1 MHTKRSFS
9 KILAF
14 MLCLQLLLSNF
25 GQTGIVYAAEQDNS
39 ETVLAEETST
49 NETPAEKAKDP
60 EPAEEA
66 PAEEKT
72 AAVSKEEAEQ
82 VTEKK
87 AAAET
92 PPETTTAETPV
103 EEPKAPETAAS
114 DETASAAEET
124 SKEQESSSQYEIEES
139 KVQPGEETSSQQ
151 DETKEPE
158 SSSENVESNE
168 DEETSSAGKAE
179 ETPEEAEKTAETTE
193 EASEE
198 TEETT
203 EATEET
209 SEETEET
216 TETKEETWNDTPITG
231 RATKEGVTIIV
242 SAPEG
247 SFPEG
252 TTLQLEKIGAS
263 QTEEIIHSVNNG
275 QEAVA
280 FDISFFSSDGKKV
293 QPRDGYL
300 VDVRFE
306 IDVDS
311 VLADPD
317 GNGATLHAYHVADN
331 GSIEALGSVDAPE
344 NEEAQLQIWADN
356 FSPYVLVKNTPEE
369 TSKRNRDASTSSN
382 LADFLVNVTCDAPT
396 DENGNY
402 VINPNDS
409 YEITFSFRENE
420 NIQFDNEADLIYV
433 LPDGLLVS
441 DVSATSFDIRIGDSE
456 GTATISNNTFEVV
469 DGKLIV
475 RFNQSDPNIER
486 LKALANVSFQVELTV
501 QIDENAGSIVF
512 NSDIE
517 KEFVFETN
525 SDLTIDKTVVYDMD
539 SNTANYELK
548 VISYG
553 TNDNVVIEDHLTGTA
568 LVFNQDVTAESS
580 INGGL
585 SVTPDYTSVDNGFR
599 VAIPQMANGEVI
611 TLRYSATV
619 DNAKISSNGTVEQ
632 TNNTAR
638 VTSDQVPDGKEA
650 SANFAGQADFQRV
663 AKRPVGEPSQIAEN
677 LYTQEWKIR
686 VNEDHKLPMG
696 DADISDWIVQNS
708 RPFMQ
713 FDGEGLSVVV
723 TFEDGSTETRVV
735 PWSELYVWEGSTG
748 KWGWRYHTPETDGNA
763 SYEITCT
770 TLINTNGALGDLS
783 LVNGAQVYGSYD
795 EGTTTIGVIGENE
808 FDIQKDAL
816 GTTSTES
823 EWAITVTV
831 PGSGLDEMH
840 VVDDAPKLTYEGQS
854 YIDYPLEDSFGVE
867 GLLEGESWRFHQTSD
882 RRSFTVT
889 FYKSG
894 TQNEANKGLLPTPD
908 GQPRNIVIRY
918 RTQVNQDW
926 LHLASEDGYA
936 SSTLHRHRNYASAW
950 GNFYRTPTVDASVF
964 PIMPEMVKDFVER
977 SSVEIDGVTYPVFRY
992 SLTLLGPVSDGV
1004 VIHDSFPVEY
1014 LKFYEAA
1021 GIQIRGW
1028 SNSTPAN
1035 ENGTASVIDTSDGF
1049 DITVGSFPKQAD
1061 GSFYSYYLI
1070 SYSLIAKD
1078 QNGLSAL
1085 NEAAASSSGGVNL
1098 ENTARWDN
1106 LESSSSANYT
1116 YFPYVDKDLV
1126 SQASPENDYVAEFK
1140 LIINP
1145 YADDLDPESDTLNIQ
1160 DELSANLRFI
1170 QDSITVS
1177 PEADGVRAQYDGE
1190 TNTITFT
1197 GVPDNTRFEITYR
1210 ARVLGKGNV
1219 TYSNTV
1225 KFGKYEK
1232 TVEDE
1237 VKIESGGSGSGSNPS
1252 ITLVKRDAENVSNT
1266 LAGATFQLFFIRDGA
1281 QVPVTDR
1288 NGNNVTF
1295 TTGANGSVLIA
1306 GNQSAL
1312 GWTLWEGRT
1321 YQLIELSAPAGYE
1334 LNNTPTEFIL
1344 SEAPSSQMEY
1354 DITGDSVTAW
1364 DTKTKTEISVKKEW
1378 VGPAAES
1385 ITVYLKAGDDTV
1397 KTAMLNE
1404 GNNWQ
1409 YTFGGIDKYDANGEE
1424 IQYRVEEAPLDGYS
1438 IAITGNMS
1446 DGYVIKNTNTD
1457 TVDIPVKKEWIG
1469 APADRIIVNLLADK
1483 EPVDEAELSVD
1494 SGWEHVFAGLP
1505 KYDANDGHEISYNV
1519 EEERLEGY
1527 SSQYSGNVVDGII
1540 ITNTNTETLEI
1551 PVKKVWIGP
1560 APEKL
1565 TVILFADGEEME
1577 SIELKEENEW
1587 SYSFTRLNRYD
1598 PTDGHEIEYSV
1609 EEENLPNY
1617 RSEKDGSIQNGITFT
1632 NINTETIDIPVEKKW
1647 VGPAEESIIIKLFA
1661 DGIELD
1667 AATLS
1672 EETSWKHTFTE
1683 LPKYDSGDGHAIQ
1696 YDIREDPLEGYEPHY
1711 QADEEQGYIITNTI
1725 TGKVSVPVSKVW
1737 IGPATESIIVNLL
1750 ADNTKVAEAELNEEN
1765 GWKHTFE
1772 NLEKYNNGK
1781 EISYTVEEIKMD
1793 DYVSE
1798 ITGDQEQGYTITNI
1812 NTEKTEVSVT
1822 KQWIGTPADAVTIN
1836 LLADEEILETIELTA
1851 ETEWKHSFTNL
1862 PKYSAEDGHKIAYSV
1877 REDPLEG
1884 YIPGYS
1890 GTEETGYTITNTIT
1904 GKVSVPVTKTWV
1916 GPAADSVT
1924 VELLADGTKVAEAEL
1939 NAENSW
1945 QYTFTD
1951 LEQYKDGKEI
1961 KYEIAEMKIEGYS
1974 SEITGGPE
1982 GYTVKNTNTSTINIP
1997 VRKVWIGP
2005 AAESV
2010 TIRLFSD
2017 GIETE
2022 MVSLTEDNDW
2032 KYEFMDLPKYDP
2044 VDGHEIGYDIQ
2055 EDVIPGYDPK
2065 VVDLF
2070 TEGVIFTNTN
2080 TETLN
2085 IPVEKRWI
2093 GPAAE
2098 EVTIRLMAD
2107 GAEKESVVL
2116 SEATGWTHTF
2126 ADLRKYDADDGHEI
2140 DYLLKEDVI
2149 SGYES
2154 ATSGTITEGITFT
2167 NTNTETIDI
2176 PVEKKWVGEEAG
2188 PVTIRLL
2195 ADGNEVDSIV
2205 LTGETNWKHTFTGL
2219 LKYDGSD
2226 GHEIEYSVKED
2237 PVENYITGI
2246 SGTAGTGFTVT
2257 NTITG
2262 KASVPVTK
2270 TWIGPSA
2277 DKVTINLLADGV
2289 KVDAVQLSAMNSWQ
2303 HTFEDLDKYKDGI
2316 EIKYTVEE
2324 EKLDNYLNETSGNA
2338 SDGYIIQN
2346 TNTEKLD
2353 IPVLK
2358 VWVGKAAKQVT
2369 IRLMADGIET
2379 SSAVLTEESNWKHTF
2394 KDLPKY
2400 DDKDGHEIKYT
2411 VTEDAIEG
2419 YNTSISGSENEGFT
2433 ITNSIEGKVSFSVS
2447 KKWIGPSA
2455 DSVTIYLLA
2464 DGEILQ
2470 EVKLNSTN
2478 SWKYMFT
2485 GLEQYKDGVEIK
2497 YTIKEKELSGYA
2509 ISITGSVETGFTVTN
2524 VNVKTMNIPI
2534 EKKWVGSE
2542 GGSVTIRLYAD
2553 GIEIDKLKLTKSEG
2567 WKSKFSD
2574 LPIYDAEDGHEIK
2587 YTILEDDIEGYTSKI
2602 SGSAGNGYTVT
2613 NTKKETPETDPKKPT
2628 TPTTRSSD
2636 TPKTGDESNIALWT
2650 LILLISGGLLL
2661 FLFFRKRKNS
2671 ETE

>member
-1 MHTKRSFS
+1 MRTKRNFS

-179 ETPEEAEKTAETTE
+179 VTPEEPEKTAETTE

-203 EATEET
+203 EATEEP
-209 SEETEET
+209 EET

-306 IDVDS
+306 IGVDS

-517 KEFVFETN
+517 KEFIFETN

-650 SANFAGQADFQRV
+650 SANFAGQANFQRV

-854 YIDYPLEDSFGVE
+854 YIDYPLEDSFEVE

-1106 LESSSSANYT
+1106 LESSSSVNYT

-1344 SEAPSSQMEY
+1344 SETPSSQMEY

-1737 IGPATESIIVNLL
+1737 IGPATESIVVNLL

-2005 AAESV
+2005 AAE
-2010 TIRLFSD
+2010 
-2017 GIETE
+2017 
-2022 MVSLTEDNDW
+2022 
-2032 KYEFMDLPKYDP
+2032 
-2044 VDGHEIGYDIQ
+2044 
-2055 EDVIPGYDPK
+2055 
-2065 VVDLF
+2065 
-2070 TEGVIFTNTN
+2070 
-2080 TETLN
+2080 
-2085 IPVEKRWI
+2085 
-2093 GPAAE
+2093 

-2205 LTGETNWKHTFTGL
+2205 LTGETNWKHAFTGL

-2324 EKLDNYLNETSGNA
+2324 EKLDNYSNETSGNA

>member
-1 MHTKRSFS
+1 MQTKS
-9 KILAF
+9 KISKTLAF
-14 MLCLQLLLSNF
+14 MLCLQMLLSSV
-25 GQTGIVYAAEQDNS
+25 GQTNVLYAAEQDS
-39 ETVLAEETST
+39 TEAVLSEETAVIDT
-49 NETPAEKAKDP
+49 AVKETFEDAKGSAAAK
-60 EPAEEA
+60 EV

-72 AAVSKEEAEQ
+72 TKTV
-82 VTEKK
+82 
-87 AAAET
+87 
-92 PPETTTAETPV
+92 
-103 EEPKAPETAAS
+103 ETAA
-114 DETASAAEET
+114 AVEE
-124 SKEQESSSQYEIEES
+124 KESSSR
-139 KVQPGEETSSQQ
+139 Q
-151 DETKEPE
+151 DETEVPE
-158 SSSENVESNE
+158 SSSENMEGSEEEGAPPTETNSEVET
-168 DEETSSAGKAE
+168 ETSS
-179 ETPEEAEKTAETTE
+179 ETKEGTT
-193 EASEE
+193 E
-198 TEETT
+198 TEE
-203 EATEET
+203 E
-209 SEETEET
+209 
-216 TETKEETWNDTPITG
+216 KWNSHPITG
-231 RATKEGVTIIV
+231 SAVMEGVTITV

-252 TTLQLEKIGAS
+252 TFLTIDIIGAS
-263 QTEEIIHSVNNG
+263 QTEEIINLIGNG
-275 QEAVA
+275 QEGVA
-280 FDISFFSSDGKKV
+280 FDVSFFAPDGEKV
-293 QPRDGYL
+293 QPREGYC

-306 IDVDS
+306 VDATS
-311 VLADPD
+311 TMADPD
-317 GNGATLHAYHVADN
+317 GDGAALHAYHVADN

-402 VINPNDS
+402 VINPNDF

-696 DADISDWIVQNS
+696 DADISDWIAQNS

-854 YIDYPLEDSFGVE
+854 YIDYPLEDSFEVE

-936 SSTLHRHRNYASAW
+936 SSTLRRHRNYASAW

-964 PIMPEMVKDFVER
+964 PIIPEMVKDFVER

-1035 ENGTASVIDTSDGF
+1035 ENGTASVVDTSDGF

-1061 GSFYSYYLI
+1061 GSFYSNYLI

-1085 NEAAASSSGGVNL
+1085 NKAAASSSGGVNL

-1106 LESSSSANYT
+1106 LESSSSVNYT

-1145 YADDLDPESDTLNIQ
+1145 YADDLDPESDTLNVQ
-1160 DELSANLRFI
+1160 DVLSSNLRFV
-1170 QDSITVS
+1170 QGSIVVS
-1177 PEADGVRAQYDGE
+1177 PENGSTTIGFDSE
-1190 TNTITFT
+1190 SNTLMFSNL
-1197 GVPDNTRFEITYR
+1197 PDNTRIEITYQ

-1225 KFGKYEK
+1225 KLGDYEK

-1237 VKIESGGSGSGSNPS
+1237 VKIESTGSGSGSNPG
-1252 ITLVKRDAENVSNT
+1252 ITLVKRDAENVDAT
-1266 LAGATFQLFFIRDGA
+1266 LSGAVFQLFYLRGTE

-1288 NGNNVTF
+1288 NGNEVVF
-1295 TTGANGSVLIA
+1295 TTQADGTVLIA
-1306 GNQSAL
+1306 GNQTTL

-1321 YQLIELSAPAGYE
+1321 YQLKELTAPVGYQINE
-1334 LNNTPTEFIL
+1334 NPTEFVL
-1344 SEAPSSQMEY
+1344 SDTPSSQLEY
-1354 DITGDSVTAW
+1354 DLTGDTVTAW
-1364 DTKTKTEISVKKEW
+1364 DTKIKTEVSVTKQW
-1378 VGPAAES
+1378 IGPAAES
-1385 ITVYLKAGDDTV
+1385 VTVHLKDGDRV
-1397 KTAMLNE
+1397 VSTATLNE

-1409 YTFGGIDKYDANGEE
+1409 YTFTGIDKFNDFGEE
-1424 IQYRVEEAPLDGYS
+1424 IEYKVEEAPLDNYS
-1438 IAITGNMS
+1438 EMTTGNMS
-1446 DGYVIKNTNTD
+1446 DGYVIINTD
-1457 TVDIPVKKEWIG
+1457 ISTINIPVKKEWIG
-1469 APADRIIVNLLADK
+1469 APAEKVIVNLIADSEVTK
-1483 EPVDEAELSVD
+1483 EAELSAD
-1494 SGWEHVFAGLP
+1494 TGWEYVFSDLP
-1505 KYDANDGHEISYNV
+1505 KYDSQDGHVIEYEIQ
-1519 EEERLEGY
+1519 EERLEGY
-1527 SSQYSGNVVDGII
+1527 SPVYSGSIAEGIT
-1540 ITNTNTETLEI
+1540 ITNTNTEMIEI
-1551 PVKKVWIGP
+1551 PVKKIWIGP

-1565 TVILFADGEEME
+1565 TVILYADEEE
-1577 SIELKEENEW
+1577 KERIELREENEW
-1587 SYSFTRLNRYD
+1587 SSSFTRLNRYD
-1598 PTDGHEIEYSV
+1598 QTDGHEIEYRV
-1609 EEENLPNY
+1609 EEENLANY
-1617 RSEKDGSIQNGITFT
+1617 RSERDGSLQDGVIFT
-1632 NINTETIDIPVEKKW
+1632 NVNTETIDIPVEKEW
-1647 VGPAEESIIIKLFA
+1647 VGPSVESVTVRLFA
-1661 DGIELD
+1661 DGPEID
-1667 AATLS
+1667 NATLYD
-1672 EETSWKHTFTE
+1672 ETGWKHTFTD
-1683 LPKYDSGDGHAIQ
+1683 LPKYDSSDGHAIQ
-1696 YDIREDPLEGYEPHY
+1696 YDVREDPLEGYEPQY
-1711 QADEEQGYIITNTI
+1711 QGDVENGFVITNTI
-1725 TGKVSVPVSKVW
+1725 TGKVSVPVAKVW
-1737 IGPATESIIVNLL
+1737 IGPATERIVVNLL
-1750 ADNTKVAEAELNEEN
+1750 ADKTKVAEAELNEEN

-1772 NLEKYNNGK
+1772 NLDKYNNGK
-1781 EISYTVEEIKMD
+1781 EIEYTVEEEEINN
-1793 DYVSE
+1793 YVSE
-1798 ITGDQEQGYTITNI
+1798 ITGNQAQGFIITNT

-1822 KQWIGTPADAVTIN
+1822 KQWVGTPADAVTIS
-1836 LLADEEILETIELTA
+1836 LLADKEIIETIGLTA
-1851 ETEWKHSFTNL
+1851 DADWKHTFTDL
-1862 PKYSAEDGHKIAYSV
+1862 PKYSAVDGHRISYSV
-1877 REDPLEG
+1877 SEELMDD

-1904 GKVSVPVTKTWV
+1904 GKVSVPVTKIWV

-1924 VELLADGTKVAEAEL
+1924 VELLADGTKVDEVEL
-1939 NAENSW
+1939 SKENNW
-1945 QYTFTD
+1945 QYTFRD
-1951 LEQYKDGKEI
+1951 LEKYDNGKEI
-1961 KYEIAEMKIEGYS
+1961 KYEIAEVKIDGYS
-1974 SEITGGPE
+1974 SEISGNLE
-1982 GYTVKNTNTSTINIP
+1982 GYTVKNTNTAKITIP
-1997 VRKVWIGP
+1997 VKKVWIGP

-2017 GIETE
+2017 DT
-2022 MVSLTEDNDW
+2022 
-2032 KYEFMDLPKYDP
+2032 
-2044 VDGHEIGYDIQ
+2044 
-2055 EDVIPGYDPK
+2055 
-2065 VVDLF
+2065 
-2070 TEGVIFTNTN
+2070 
-2080 TETLN
+2080 
-2085 IPVEKRWI
+2085 
-2093 GPAAE
+2093 
-2098 EVTIRLMAD
+2098 
-2107 GAEKESVVL
+2107 EKEAITLTSDN
-2116 SEATGWTHTF
+2116 GWEHEF
-2126 ADLRKYDADDGHEI
+2126 ADL
-2140 DYLLKEDVI
+2140 
-2149 SGYES
+2149 
-2154 ATSGTITEGITFT
+2154 
-2167 NTNTETIDI
+2167 
-2176 PVEKKWVGEEAG
+2176 P
-2188 PVTIRLL
+2188 
-2195 ADGNEVDSIV
+2195 
-2205 LTGETNWKHTFTGL
+2205 
-2219 LKYDGSD
+2219 KYDGSD
-2226 GHEIEYSVKED
+2226 GHEIEYLVKED
-2237 PVENYITGI
+2237 PVGNYITGI
-2246 SGTAGTGFTVT
+2246 SGTAGTGFTIT

-2262 KASVPVTK
+2262 FVSVPVTK
-2270 TWIGPSA
+2270 VWVGPAA
-2277 DKVTINLLADGV
+2277 DSVTINLLADGE
-2289 KVDAVQLSAMNSWQ
+2289 KVDMVQLSATNNWQ
-2303 HTFEDLDKYKDGI
+2303 HTFEALQKYK
-2316 EIKYTVEE
+2316 
-2324 EKLDNYLNETSGNA
+2324 N
-2338 SDGYIIQN
+2338 
-2346 TNTEKLD
+2346 
-2353 IPVLK
+2353 
-2358 VWVGKAAKQVT
+2358 
-2369 IRLMADGIET
+2369 
-2379 SSAVLTEESNWKHTF
+2379 
-2394 KDLPKY
+2394 
-2400 DDKDGHEIKYT
+2400 
-2411 VTEDAIEG
+2411 
-2419 YNTSISGSENEGFT
+2419 
-2433 ITNSIEGKVSFSVS
+2433 
-2447 KKWIGPSA
+2447 
-2455 DSVTIYLLA
+2455 
-2464 DGEILQ
+2464 
-2470 EVKLNSTN
+2470 
-2478 SWKYMFT
+2478 
-2485 GLEQYKDGVEIK
+2485 GVEIK
-2497 YTIKEKELSGYA
+2497 YTIS
-2509 ISITGSVETGFTVTN
+2509 
-2524 VNVKTMNIPI
+2524 
-2534 EKKWVGSE
+2534 
-2542 GGSVTIRLYAD
+2542 
-2553 GIEIDKLKLTKSEG
+2553 
-2567 WKSKFSD
+2567 
-2574 LPIYDAEDGHEIK
+2574 
-2587 YTILEDDIEGYTSKI
+2587 EDDVEGYTSKI
-2602 SGSAGNGYTVT
+2602 SGDAESGYTVT
-2613 NTKKETPETDPKKPT
+2613 NTKKETQETDPKKPT
-2628 TPTTRSSD
+2628 TPTVRSSNS
-2636 TPKTGDESNIALWT
+2636 PKTGDNSNIALWAV
-2650 LILLISGGLLL
+2650 IMLISGGLLL
-2661 FLFFRKRKNS
+2661 FLFYRRRRRS
-2671 ETE
+2671 GTQ

>member
-650 SANFAGQADFQRV
+650 SANFAGQANFQRV

-696 DADISDWIVQNS
+696 DTDISDWIVQNS

-840 VVDDAPKLTYEGQS
+840 VVDDAPKLT
-854 YIDYPLEDSFGVE
+854 
-867 GLLEGESWRFHQTSD
+867 
-882 RRSFTVT
+882 
-889 FYKSG
+889 
-894 TQNEANKGLLPTPD
+894 
-908 GQPRNIVIRY
+908 
-918 RTQVNQDW
+918 
-926 LHLASEDGYA
+926 
-936 SSTLHRHRNYASAW
+936 
-950 GNFYRTPTVDASVF
+950 
-964 PIMPEMVKDFVER
+964 
-977 SSVEIDGVTYPVFRY
+977 
-992 SLTLLGPVSDGV
+992 
-1004 VIHDSFPVEY
+1004 
-1014 LKFYEAA
+1014 
-1021 GIQIRGW
+1021 
-1028 SNSTPAN
+1028 
-1035 ENGTASVIDTSDGF
+1035 
-1049 DITVGSFPKQAD
+1049 
-1061 GSFYSYYLI
+1061 
-1070 SYSLIAKD
+1070 
-1078 QNGLSAL
+1078 
-1085 NEAAASSSGGVNL
+1085 
-1098 ENTARWDN
+1098 
-1106 LESSSSANYT
+1106 
-1116 YFPYVDKDLV
+1116 
-1126 SQASPENDYVAEFK
+1126 
-1140 LIINP
+1140 
-1145 YADDLDPESDTLNIQ
+1145 
-1160 DELSANLRFI
+1160 
-1170 QDSITVS
+1170 
-1177 PEADGVRAQYDGE
+1177 
-1190 TNTITFT
+1190 
-1197 GVPDNTRFEITYR
+1197 
-1210 ARVLGKGNV
+1210 
-1219 TYSNTV
+1219 
-1225 KFGKYEK
+1225 
-1232 TVEDE
+1232 
-1237 VKIESGGSGSGSNPS
+1237 
-1252 ITLVKRDAENVSNT
+1252 
-1266 LAGATFQLFFIRDGA
+1266 
-1281 QVPVTDR
+1281 
-1288 NGNNVTF
+1288 
-1295 TTGANGSVLIA
+1295 
-1306 GNQSAL
+1306 
-1312 GWTLWEGRT
+1312 
-1321 YQLIELSAPAGYE
+1321 
-1334 LNNTPTEFIL
+1334 
-1344 SEAPSSQMEY
+1344 
-1354 DITGDSVTAW
+1354 
-1364 DTKTKTEISVKKEW
+1364 
-1378 VGPAAES
+1378 
-1385 ITVYLKAGDDTV
+1385 
-1397 KTAMLNE
+1397 
-1404 GNNWQ
+1404 
-1409 YTFGGIDKYDANGEE
+1409 
-1424 IQYRVEEAPLDGYS
+1424 
-1438 IAITGNMS
+1438 
-1446 DGYVIKNTNTD
+1446 
-1457 TVDIPVKKEWIG
+1457 
-1469 APADRIIVNLLADK
+1469 
-1483 EPVDEAELSVD
+1483 
-1494 SGWEHVFAGLP
+1494 
-1505 KYDANDGHEISYNV
+1505 
-1519 EEERLEGY
+1519 
-1527 SSQYSGNVVDGII
+1527 
-1540 ITNTNTETLEI
+1540 
-1551 PVKKVWIGP
+1551 
-1560 APEKL
+1560 
-1565 TVILFADGEEME
+1565 
-1577 SIELKEENEW
+1577 
-1587 SYSFTRLNRYD
+1587 
-1598 PTDGHEIEYSV
+1598 
-1609 EEENLPNY
+1609 
-1617 RSEKDGSIQNGITFT
+1617 
-1632 NINTETIDIPVEKKW
+1632 
-1647 VGPAEESIIIKLFA
+1647 
-1661 DGIELD
+1661 
-1667 AATLS
+1667 
-1672 EETSWKHTFTE
+1672 
-1683 LPKYDSGDGHAIQ
+1683 
-1696 YDIREDPLEGYEPHY
+1696 
-1711 QADEEQGYIITNTI
+1711 
-1725 TGKVSVPVSKVW
+1725 
-1737 IGPATESIIVNLL
+1737 
-1750 ADNTKVAEAELNEEN
+1750 
-1765 GWKHTFE
+1765 
-1772 NLEKYNNGK
+1772 
-1781 EISYTVEEIKMD
+1781 
-1793 DYVSE
+1793 
-1798 ITGDQEQGYTITNI
+1798 
-1812 NTEKTEVSVT
+1812 
-1822 KQWIGTPADAVTIN
+1822 
-1836 LLADEEILETIELTA
+1836 
-1851 ETEWKHSFTNL
+1851 
-1862 PKYSAEDGHKIAYSV
+1862 
-1877 REDPLEG
+1877 
-1884 YIPGYS
+1884 
-1890 GTEETGYTITNTIT
+1890 
-1904 GKVSVPVTKTWV
+1904 
-1916 GPAADSVT
+1916 
-1924 VELLADGTKVAEAEL
+1924 
-1939 NAENSW
+1939 
-1945 QYTFTD
+1945 
-1951 LEQYKDGKEI
+1951 
-1961 KYEIAEMKIEGYS
+1961 
-1974 SEITGGPE
+1974 
-1982 GYTVKNTNTSTINIP
+1982 
-1997 VRKVWIGP
+1997 
-2005 AAESV
+2005 
-2010 TIRLFSD
+2010 
-2017 GIETE
+2017 
-2022 MVSLTEDNDW
+2022 
-2032 KYEFMDLPKYDP
+2032 
-2044 VDGHEIGYDIQ
+2044 
-2055 EDVIPGYDPK
+2055 
-2065 VVDLF
+2065 
-2070 TEGVIFTNTN
+2070 
-2080 TETLN
+2080 
-2085 IPVEKRWI
+2085 
-2093 GPAAE
+2093 
-2098 EVTIRLMAD
+2098 
-2107 GAEKESVVL
+2107 
-2116 SEATGWTHTF
+2116 
-2126 ADLRKYDADDGHEI
+2126 
-2140 DYLLKEDVI
+2140 
-2149 SGYES
+2149 
-2154 ATSGTITEGITFT
+2154 
-2167 NTNTETIDI
+2167 
-2176 PVEKKWVGEEAG
+2176 
-2188 PVTIRLL
+2188 
-2195 ADGNEVDSIV
+2195 
-2205 LTGETNWKHTFTGL
+2205 
-2219 LKYDGSD
+2219 
-2226 GHEIEYSVKED
+2226 
-2237 PVENYITGI
+2237 
-2246 SGTAGTGFTVT
+2246 
-2257 NTITG
+2257 
-2262 KASVPVTK
+2262 
-2270 TWIGPSA
+2270 
-2277 DKVTINLLADGV
+2277 
-2289 KVDAVQLSAMNSWQ
+2289 
-2303 HTFEDLDKYKDGI
+2303 
-2316 EIKYTVEE
+2316 
-2324 EKLDNYLNETSGNA
+2324 
-2338 SDGYIIQN
+2338 
-2346 TNTEKLD
+2346 
-2353 IPVLK
+2353 
-2358 VWVGKAAKQVT
+2358 
-2369 IRLMADGIET
+2369 
-2379 SSAVLTEESNWKHTF
+2379 
-2394 KDLPKY
+2394 
-2400 DDKDGHEIKYT
+2400 
-2411 VTEDAIEG
+2411 
-2419 YNTSISGSENEGFT
+2419 
-2433 ITNSIEGKVSFSVS
+2433 
-2447 KKWIGPSA
+2447 
-2455 DSVTIYLLA
+2455 
-2464 DGEILQ
+2464 
-2470 EVKLNSTN
+2470 
-2478 SWKYMFT
+2478 
-2485 GLEQYKDGVEIK
+2485 
-2497 YTIKEKELSGYA
+2497 
-2509 ISITGSVETGFTVTN
+2509 
-2524 VNVKTMNIPI
+2524 
-2534 EKKWVGSE
+2534 
-2542 GGSVTIRLYAD
+2542 
-2553 GIEIDKLKLTKSEG
+2553 
-2567 WKSKFSD
+2567 
-2574 LPIYDAEDGHEIK
+2574 
-2587 YTILEDDIEGYTSKI
+2587 
-2602 SGSAGNGYTVT
+2602 
-2613 NTKKETPETDPKKPT
+2613 
-2628 TPTTRSSD
+2628 
-2636 TPKTGDESNIALWT
+2636 
-2650 LILLISGGLLL
+2650 
-2661 FLFFRKRKNS
+2661 
-2671 ETE
+2671 

>member
-1 MHTKRSFS
+1 MHTKRRFS

-14 MLCLQLLLSNF
+14 MLCLQLLLPNI
-25 GQTGIVYAAEQDNS
+25 GQTGIAYAAEQDNS
-39 ETVLAEETST
+39 ETVLAEETSA
-49 NETPAEKAKDP
+49 NETPAEKEKDP
-60 EPAEEA
+60 EPAEE
-66 PAEEKT
+66 KRT
-72 AAVSKEEAEQ
+72 
-82 VTEKK
+82 TEDL
-87 AAAET
+87 

-103 EEPKAPETAAS
+103 EEPKAPENAAS
-114 DETASAAEET
+114 EETALEAEET
-124 SKEQESSSQYEIEES
+124 SKEQESSSQSEIEES

-151 DETKEPE
+151 DETKEPD
-158 SSSENVESNE
+158 SSSENVESSE
-168 DEETSSAGKAE
+168 DEEASSEGTAE
-179 ETPEEAEKTAETTE
+179 ET
-193 EASEE
+193 SEE
-198 TEETT
+198 TEG
-203 EATEET
+203 TEET
-209 SEETEET
+209 KEETEET
-216 TETKEETWNDTPITG
+216 TETKEEKWNDIPITG
-231 RATKEGVTIIV
+231 QATKEGVTIIV

-252 TTLQLEKIGAS
+252 TALQLEEIGAS

-275 QEAVA
+275 KEAVA

-293 QPRDGYL
+293 QPRVGYL

-344 NEEAQLQIWADN
+344 NEDAQLQIWADN

-369 TSKRNRDASTSSN
+369 TTKRNRDASTSSN

-441 DVSATSFDIRIGDSE
+441 DVSATSFDIRIEDNE
-456 GTATISNNTFEVV
+456 GTATISNNTFEVA

-475 RFNQSDPNIER
+475 RFNQSDPNIKR
-486 LKALANVSFQVELTV
+486 LKALANVSFQVEFTV

-525 SDLTIDKTVVYDMD
+525 ADLTIDKTVVYDMESD
-539 SNTANYELK
+539 TANYELK
-548 VISYG
+548 VTSYG
-553 TNDNVVIEDHLTGTA
+553 PNDNVVIEDHLTGTA

-619 DNAKISSNGTVEQ
+619 DNTKISSNGTVEQ

-650 SANFAGQADFQRV
+650 SANFAGQANFQRV

-696 DADISDWIVQNS
+696 DADINDWIVQNS

-713 FDGEGLSVVV
+713 FDGEGLSVFV

-735 PWSELYVWEGSTG
+735 PWSELYIWEGSTG

-840 VVDDAPKLTYEGQS
+840 VVDDAPKLTYEEQS
-854 YIDYPLEDSFGVE
+854 YIDYPLEDSFEVE

-889 FYKSG
+889 FYKFG
-894 TQNEANKGLLPTPD
+894 TQIEANKGLLPTPD

-936 SSTLHRHRNYASAW
+936 SSTLRRHRNYASAW

-977 SSVEIDGVTYPVFRY
+977 SSVEIDGVTYPVLRY
-992 SLTLLGPVSDGV
+992 SLTLLGPVSDGA

-1014 LKFYEAA
+1014 LRFYEAA

-1035 ENGTASVIDTSDGF
+1035 ENGTASAVDTSNGF
-1049 DITVGSFPKQAD
+1049 DITVSSFPKQAD

-1085 NEAAASSSGGVNL
+1085 NEAAAASSGGINL

-1106 LESSSSANYT
+1106 LESSSSVNYT

-1145 YADDLDPESDTLNIQ
+1145 YADDLDPESDTLDIQ

-1177 PEADGVRAQYDGE
+1177 PEAEGIRAQYDGE
-1190 TNTITFT
+1190 SNTITFT

-1252 ITLVKRDAENVSNT
+1252 ITLVKRDAENMSST
-1266 LAGATFQLFFIRDGA
+1266 LAGATFQLFFVRDGA
-1281 QVPVTDR
+1281 QIPVTDR

-1306 GNQSAL
+1306 GNQSTL

-1321 YQLIELSAPAGYE
+1321 YQLVELSAPAGYE

-1344 SEAPSSQMEY
+1344 SETPSSQMEY

-1378 VGPAAES
+1378 VGPAQES
-1385 ITVYLKAGDDTV
+1385 IT
-1397 KTAMLNE
+1397 
-1404 GNNWQ
+1404 
-1409 YTFGGIDKYDANGEE
+1409 I
-1424 IQYRVEEAPLDGYS
+1424 R
-1438 IAITGNMS
+1438 
-1446 DGYVIKNTNTD
+1446 
-1457 TVDIPVKKEWIG
+1457 
-1469 APADRIIVNLLADK
+1469 
-1483 EPVDEAELSVD
+1483 
-1494 SGWEHVFAGLP
+1494 
-1505 KYDANDGHEISYNV
+1505 
-1519 EEERLEGY
+1519 
-1527 SSQYSGNVVDGII
+1527 
-1540 ITNTNTETLEI
+1540 
-1551 PVKKVWIGP
+1551 
-1560 APEKL
+1560 
-1565 TVILFADGEEME
+1565 
-1577 SIELKEENEW
+1577 
-1587 SYSFTRLNRYD
+1587 
-1598 PTDGHEIEYSV
+1598 
-1609 EEENLPNY
+1609 
-1617 RSEKDGSIQNGITFT
+1617 
-1632 NINTETIDIPVEKKW
+1632 
-1647 VGPAEESIIIKLFA
+1647 LFA

-1667 AATLS
+1667 DATLS

-1683 LPKYDSGDGHAIQ
+1683 LPKYDSDDGHAIQ
-1696 YDIREDPLEGYEPHY
+1696 YDIKEDPLEGYEPHY
-1711 QADEEQGYIITNTI
+1711 QVDEEQGYIITNTI
-1725 TGKVSVPVSKVW
+1725 TGKVSIPVSKVW
-1737 IGPATESIIVNLL
+1737 IGPATESIVVNLL
-1750 ADNTKVAEAELNEEN
+1750 ADKTKVAEAELNEEN

-1793 DYVSE
+1793 GYVSE

-1822 KQWIGTPADAVTIN
+1822 KQWVGTPADAVTIN
-1836 LLADEEILETIELTA
+1836 LLADEEILETIEMTA

-1945 QYTFTD
+1945 QYTFTN

-1961 KYEIAEMKIEGYS
+1961 KYEIAEMEIEGYS

-1997 VRKVWIGP
+1997 VKKEWIGP
-2005 AAESV
+2005 SAESV

-2017 GIETE
+2017 GIEKE
-2022 MVSLTEDNDW
+2022 IVSLSEDNGW
-2032 KYEFMDLPKYDP
+2032 KHEFMNLPKYDP
-2044 VDGHEIGYDIQ
+2044 ADGHEIGYDIQ

-2107 GAEKESVVL
+2107 GAEKDSVIL
-2116 SEATGWTHTF
+2116 SEAAGWTHTF

-2154 ATSGTITEGITFT
+2154 TTSGTITEGITFT

-2205 LTGETNWKHTFTGL
+2205 LTGGTNWKHVFTGL

-2226 GHEIEYSVKED
+2226 GHEIVYSVKED

-2246 SGTAGTGFTVT
+2246 SGTAGTGFTIT

-2262 KASVPVTK
+2262 KVSVPVTK
-2270 TWIGPSA
+2270 MWIGPPA

-2289 KVDAVQLSAMNSWQ
+2289 KVDAVHLSAMNSWQ

-2324 EKLDNYLNETSGNA
+2324 EKLDNYSNETSGNA
-2338 SDGYIIQN
+2338 SNGYIIQN
-2346 TNTEKLD
+2346 TNTEKFD

-2358 VWVGKAAKQVT
+2358 VWVGKAAKQAT

-2400 DDKDGHEIKYT
+2400 DDKDGHKIKYT
-2411 VTEDAIEG
+2411 VTEDEIEG
-2419 YNTSISGSENEGFT
+2419 YNTRINGSESEGYT

-2455 DSVTIYLLA
+2455 DAVTIYLLA

-2470 EVKLNSTN
+2470 EVKLNAANT
-2478 SWKYMFT
+2478 WKYTFT
-2485 GLEQYKDGVEIK
+2485 GLEQYKDGVEIE

-2524 VNVKTMNIPI
+2524 T
-2534 EKKWVGSE
+2534 
-2542 GGSVTIRLYAD
+2542 R
-2553 GIEIDKLKLTKSEG
+2553 
-2567 WKSKFSD
+2567 
-2574 LPIYDAEDGHEIK
+2574 
-2587 YTILEDDIEGYTSKI
+2587 
-2602 SGSAGNGYTVT
+2602 
-2613 NTKKETPETDPKKPT
+2613 KETPKTDTKKPT
-2628 TPTTRSSD
+2628 KPRTRSSD
-2636 TPKTGDESNIALWT
+2636 KPKMGDESNIVLWT
-2650 LILLISGGLLL
+2650 LMLLISGGALL
-2661 FLFFRKRKNS
+2661 FLFFIKRKS
-2671 ETE
+2671 SKIK

>member
-1 MHTKRSFS
+1 MRTKRNFS

-179 ETPEEAEKTAETTE
+179 VTPEEPEKTAETTE

-203 EATEET
+203 EATEEP
-209 SEETEET
+209 EET

-306 IDVDS
+306 IGVDS

-517 KEFVFETN
+517 KEFIFETN

-650 SANFAGQADFQRV
+650 SANFAGQANFQRV

-854 YIDYPLEDSFGVE
+854 YIDYPLEDSFEVE

-1061 GSFYSYYLI
+1061 GSFYSYDLI

-1078 QNGLSAL
+1078 QNWRNAL

-1106 LESSSSANYT
+1106 LESSSSVNYT

-1344 SEAPSSQMEY
+1344 SETPSSQMEY

-1647 VGPAEESIIIKLFA
+1647 VGPA
-1661 DGIELD
+1661 
-1667 AATLS
+1667 
-1672 EETSWKHTFTE
+1672 
-1683 LPKYDSGDGHAIQ
+1683 
-1696 YDIREDPLEGYEPHY
+1696 
-1711 QADEEQGYIITNTI
+1711 
-1725 TGKVSVPVSKVW
+1725 
-1737 IGPATESIIVNLL
+1737 
-1750 ADNTKVAEAELNEEN
+1750 
-1765 GWKHTFE
+1765 
-1772 NLEKYNNGK
+1772 
-1781 EISYTVEEIKMD
+1781 
-1793 DYVSE
+1793 
-1798 ITGDQEQGYTITNI
+1798 
-1812 NTEKTEVSVT
+1812 
-1822 KQWIGTPADAVTIN
+1822 
-1836 LLADEEILETIELTA
+1836 
-1851 ETEWKHSFTNL
+1851 
-1862 PKYSAEDGHKIAYSV
+1862 
-1877 REDPLEG
+1877 
-1884 YIPGYS
+1884 
-1890 GTEETGYTITNTIT
+1890 
-1904 GKVSVPVTKTWV
+1904 
-1916 GPAADSVT
+1916 
-1924 VELLADGTKVAEAEL
+1924 
-1939 NAENSW
+1939 
-1945 QYTFTD
+1945 
-1951 LEQYKDGKEI
+1951 
-1961 KYEIAEMKIEGYS
+1961 
-1974 SEITGGPE
+1974 
-1982 GYTVKNTNTSTINIP
+1982 
-1997 VRKVWIGP
+1997 
-2005 AAESV
+2005 
-2010 TIRLFSD
+2010 
-2017 GIETE
+2017 
-2022 MVSLTEDNDW
+2022 
-2032 KYEFMDLPKYDP
+2032 
-2044 VDGHEIGYDIQ
+2044 
-2055 EDVIPGYDPK
+2055 
-2065 VVDLF
+2065 
-2070 TEGVIFTNTN
+2070 
-2080 TETLN
+2080 
-2085 IPVEKRWI
+2085 
-2093 GPAAE
+2093 AE

-2205 LTGETNWKHTFTGL
+2205 LTGETNWKHAFTGL

-2324 EKLDNYLNETSGNA
+2324 EKLDNYSNETSGNA